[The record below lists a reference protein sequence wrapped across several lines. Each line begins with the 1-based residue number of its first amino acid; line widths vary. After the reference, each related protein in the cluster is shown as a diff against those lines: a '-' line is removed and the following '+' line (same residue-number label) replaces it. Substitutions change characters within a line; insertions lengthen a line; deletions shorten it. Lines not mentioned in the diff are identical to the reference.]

1 MIYQRSIRIPI
12 TASVALRGAITVHK
26 AVSSSSGP
34 WTAHAGGSYLSAV
47 AFPAWISLFGPRPN
61 FHIST
66 SRQDREWLEWT
77 DEGRH
82 HGLAAFAVGKK
93 SGLVSREPIKTIP
106 RKRPGHVSARQWG
119 R

>member
-12 TASVALRGAITVHK
+12 TASVALRGAIAVPK

-61 FHIST
+61 YHIS
-66 SRQDREWLEWT
+66 SGRQDREWLEWE

-82 HGLAAFAVGKK
+82 HGLAAFAIDAE
-93 SGLVSREPIKTIP
+93 GLVSKEPIKAIP
-106 RKRPGHVSARQWG
+106 RKRPGHVSARQW
-119 R
+119 RRV